1 MSDLSRIVAILLPAI
16 PFGAIPI
23 AARAQTAPP
32 EQATGAAPEARTTSP
47 QEGATTA
54 DPALGGRGEAPSG
67 RDAAGAFS
75 PGNAAAPAA
84 EQSATAGPIARW
96 QKANPLGKA
105 LRDLKADGVAITAN
119 YVGNFAA
126 NPVGGVRQGTAE
138 SHWFDA
144 GVELDLDKLL
154 GLSGA
159 TLHIQGAAFGGTSLA
174 STSIGNSISFQQ
186 TWRPVPGPRLTQF
199 NIDKDFFGK
208 KLNIM
213 VGRAALNSYFAAS
226 PLNCVFMSNTSCL
239 TAYGPITAIGITAF
253 PNSSWAAKA
262 KWAFSKKVY
271 AQVGVFDYDNTL
283 NLHGK
288 GGLDLSLFKGT
299 GILTAAETGYETT
312 FANDDRPR
320 RYRAGV
326 YINTDGGTNP
336 LYDNSGNSSVLSG
349 LVRHQ
354 QGGARVGVYA
364 IGDQTVSRPDPRS
377 QRNLAVFGR
386 VFYNV
391 GQPGPIDWFASG
403 GFVKTGTF
411 AGRDNDTLGVLVTNT
426 HFSRDEVTYL
436 RQLRAKAGGSG
447 TAPRN
452 EIIGEF
458 NYGFAAMPGVRL
470 LPNVQYV
477 INPDPINATSFKR
490 DIPSAIVVGLR
501 VDIRLAQ
508 LLTGG

>member
-1 MSDLSRIVAILLPAI
+1 MSDLSRIVAILLVTLPV
-16 PFGAIPI
+16 

-32 EQATGAAPEARTTSP
+32 EQATGAAPESRTTSP

-67 RDAAGAFS
+67 RDAAAAFS
-75 PGNAAAPAA
+75 PGNAAAPGAS
-84 EQSATAGPIARW
+84 QSKTAGPVARW
-96 QKANPLGKA
+96 QKTNPLGKA
-105 LRDLKADGVAITAN
+105 LRDLKANGVAVTAN

-144 GVELDLDKLL
+144 GVELDLAKLI
-154 GLSGA
+154 GLSGT

-174 STSIGNSISFQQ
+174 STAIGNSISFQQ
-186 TWRPVPGPRLTQF
+186 TWRPVPGLRLTQF

-208 KLNIM
+208 RLNVM
-213 VGRAALNSYFAAS
+213 VGRAALNSYFASS

-253 PNSSWAAKA
+253 PNASWAAKA
-262 KWAFSKKVY
+262 RWAFSKKVY
-271 AQVGVFDYDNTL
+271 AQVGVFDYDNRL

-288 GGLDLSLFKGT
+288 GGLDLSFFKGT
-299 GILTAAETGYETT
+299 GVLTAAETGYETT
-312 FANDDRPR
+312 FANDRLPR
-320 RYRAGV
+320 RYRVGV
-326 YINTDGGTNP
+326 YINTDGGTSP
-336 LYDNSGNSSVLSG
+336 LYDRNGTSSALSG
-349 LVRHQ
+349 LARRQ

-364 IGDQTVSRPDPRS
+364 IGDQTISRPDPGS

-391 GQPGPIDWFASG
+391 GEPGPIDWFASG
-403 GFVKTGTF
+403 GLVKTGTF
-411 AGRDNDTLGVLVTNT
+411 AGRDNDTIGILLTNT
-426 HFSRDEVTYL
+426 HFSRDEVAYL
-436 RQLRAKAGGSG
+436 TQLRAKAGGSG
-447 TAPRN
+447 TAPQN

-458 NYGFAAMPGVRL
+458 NYGFAAAPGVRL
-470 LPNVQYV
+470 IPNVQYV
-477 INPDPINATSFKR
+477 IDPDPINATRYKR

-501 VDIRLAQ
+501 VDVRLAQ

>member
-1 MSDLSRIVAILLPAI
+1 MSDLSRIVAILLVALPA
-16 PFGAIPI
+16 
-23 AARAQTAPP
+23 AARAQTASPD
-32 EQATGAAPEARTTSP
+32 QATGAAPESRPTSP
-47 QEGATTA
+47 QDGATTA

-67 RDAAGAFS
+67 RDAAAAFS

-84 EQSATAGPIARW
+84 AQSKTAGPIARW
-96 QKANPLGKA
+96 QKTNPLGKA
-105 LRDLKADGVAITAN
+105 LRDLKADGVAVTAN

-144 GVELDLDKLL
+144 GVELDLDKLV
-154 GLSGA
+154 GLSGT

-174 STSIGNSISFQQ
+174 STAIGNSISFQQ

-208 KLNIM
+208 RLNIM
-213 VGRAALNSYFAAS
+213 VGRAALNSYFASS

-262 KWAFSKKVY
+262 RWAFSKTVY

-288 GGLDLSLFKGT
+288 GGLDFSFFKGT
-299 GILTAAETGYETT
+299 GVLTAAETGYETT
-312 FANDDRPR
+312 FANDRLPR
-320 RYRAGV
+320 RYRVGV
-326 YINTDGGTNP
+326 YVNTDGGTSP
-336 LYDNSGNSSVLSG
+336 LYDRTGASSAVSG
-349 LVRHQ
+349 LARRQ
-354 QGGARVGVYA
+354 QEGARVGVYA
-364 IGDQTVSRPDPRS
+364 IGDQTILRPDPTS

-386 VFYNV
+386 VFYNA
-391 GQPGPIDWFASG
+391 GEPGPIDWFASA

-411 AGRDNDTLGVLVTNT
+411 KRRDNDTIGVLVTDT
-426 HFSRDEVTYL
+426 HFGRDEVTYL
-436 RQLRAKAGGSG
+436 TQLRARAGGSG
-447 TAPRN
+447 TAPRD
-452 EIIGEF
+452 EIIGEI
-458 NYGFAAMPGVRL
+458 NYGFAAAPGVRL

-508 LLTGG
+508 VLTGG

>member
-1 MSDLSRIVAILLPAI
+1 MSDLSRIVAVLLVALPVAAHAQSG
-16 PFGAIPI
+16 PPDQPI
-23 AARAQTAPP
+23 
-32 EQATGAAPEARTTSP
+32 GAAPESRPTRP
-47 QEGATTA
+47 DEGATTA

-67 RDAAGAFS
+67 RDATAAFS
-75 PGNAAAPAA
+75 PGNAAAT
-84 EQSATAGPIARW
+84 QSATLGPIARW

-105 LRDLKADGVAITAN
+105 LRDLKADGVGITAN

-144 GVELDLDKLL
+144 GIELDLDKLL
-154 GLSGA
+154 GLSGT

-174 STSIGNSISFQQ
+174 STAIGNSISFQQ
-186 TWRPVPGPRLTQF
+186 TWRPVSGPRLTQF
-199 NIDKDFFGK
+199 NIDKDFGK
-208 KLNIM
+208 HLNIM
-213 VGRAALNSYFAAS
+213 VGRAALNSYFASS

-253 PNSSWAAKA
+253 PNSSWSAKA
-262 KWAFSKKVY
+262 RWAFSKKVY
-271 AQVGVFDYDNTL
+271 AQVGVFDYNNDL

-288 GGLDLSLFKGT
+288 SGLDLSFFKGS
-299 GILTAAETGYETT
+299 GVLTAAETGYETT
-312 FANDDRPR
+312 FANDRLPR

-336 LYDNSGNSSVLSG
+336 LYDRNGTSSVLSG
-349 LVRHQ
+349 LVRHP
-354 QGGARVGVYA
+354 QGGSRVGVYA
-364 IGDQTVSRPDPRS
+364 IGDQTLSRPDPHS

-391 GQPGPIDWFASG
+391 GRPGQIDWFLSG
-403 GFVKTGTF
+403 GLVKTGTF
-411 AGRDNDTLGVLVTNT
+411 MGRDNDTVGVLVTDT
-426 HFSRDEVTYL
+426 RFSRDEVTYL
-436 RQLRAKAGGSG
+436 TQLRAKAGGSG
-447 TAPRN
+447 TAPRD
-452 EIIGEF
+452 EIIGEV